1 MWMGPTLLGMCRGV
15 SVGPFSHVGG
25 FEADETCLRQ
35 SLGGILRVDIWLFFL
50 VLLVSEVLPIRTHP
64 QVYSLYSMAST
75 CSAAC
80 VEKTGFRRG
89 EGRALLTP

>member
-1 MWMGPTLLGMCRGV
+1 MTLGDAWGVDGTHTVGMCRGA

-50 VLLVSEVLPIRTHP
+50 VLLVSEVLPIRMHP
-64 QVYSLYSMAST
+64 SGLLFIQYGLDLQCGM
-75 CSAAC
+75 
-80 VEKTGFRRG
+80 RG
-89 EGRALLTP
+89 